1 MLNETDFHLPYNPA
15 LISRA
20 KELRKNMTTAE
31 RKLWHQYL
39 RTFKFKVYRQRPI
52 DYFIVDFYC
61 PSLKL
66 VIEVDGEGHY
76 TDEGKDYDQ
85 ERTQRLEGYGI
96 KVIRFTNQQV
106 LNEFESVCEEIE
118 KMIPPSPLK
127 RGENIGISKIEKE
140 INHANPKRKRYCF
153 SS

>member
-20 KELRKNMTTAE
+20 KELRKSMTPAE

-76 TDEGKDYDQ
+76 TDEGKGYDQ

-96 KVIRFTNQQV
+96 KVIRFTNRQV
-106 LNEFESVCEEIE
+106 LDDLESICEEIE
-118 KMIPPSPLK
+118 RMIPPRPPYKGGRIFFFPLFK
-127 RGENIGISKIEKE
+127 GD
-140 INHANPKRKRYCF
+140 
-153 SS
+153 